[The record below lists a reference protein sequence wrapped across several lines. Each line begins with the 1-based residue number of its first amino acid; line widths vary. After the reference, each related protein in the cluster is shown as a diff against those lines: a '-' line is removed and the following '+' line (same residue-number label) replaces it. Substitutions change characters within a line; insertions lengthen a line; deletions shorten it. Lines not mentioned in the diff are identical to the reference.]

1 MMGKF
6 VCGMA
11 TGIVVGS
18 MMGAAAKAMME
29 KNERKKLTKKAKKL
43 LRKAE
48 NYLSDSVPFMEWSFT
63 GGAYCAAFSLYM

>member
-18 MMGAAAKAMME
+18 MMGAAAKTMME

-48 NYLSDSVPFMEWSFT
+48 NYLSDSVPFME
-63 GGAYCAAFSLYM
+63 

>member
-1 MMGKF
+1 MFNFQEILLQEGGFAMMGKF

-29 KNERKKLTKKAKKL
+29 KNERNKLTKKAKKL

-48 NYLSDSVPFMEWSFT
+48 NYLNDSVPFMD
-63 GGAYCAAFSLYM
+63 

>member
-29 KNERKKLTKKAKKL
+29 KNERNKLTKKAKKL

-48 NYLSDSVPFMEWSFT
+48 NYLNDSVPFMD
-63 GGAYCAAFSLYM
+63 